1 MIGKLS
7 WRGVVVASCVA
18 FTAFAGTVRADE
30 IVLVTGEHW
39 VKSSDEVKNAYLI
52 GVANTLQVEAAYEGS
67 APPPDAQSLVP
78 RMGKG
83 LKGQTLDSVRETLNR
98 WYAAHPDR
106 LRRPVLETIWFEVVV
121 SGLAKAG

>member
-1 MIGKLS
+1 MIGKTP
-7 WRGVVVASCVA
+7 WRAVVMTSCMA
-18 FTAFAGTVRADE
+18 FVLFAGAVRADE

-39 VKSSDEVKNAYLI
+39 TKSSDQVKNAYLVGI
-52 GVANTLQVEAAYEGS
+52 ANMLQVEAAYGGTT
-67 APPPDAQSLVP
+67 PPSDAQSLVP
-78 RMGKG
+78 RLVKG

-98 WYAAHPDR
+98 WYAAHPDQ